1 MRRPPLTMLGA
12 AGAAVGCAAMAG
24 TLPAAVAAVLGTVGV
39 SETSILA
46 RSLGSA
52 AQPLFVAS
60 ALLLTAGALGCSRL
74 VAVLTAGGAILLY
87 LSMFELAHGGSGS
100 MAMTAM
106 QHGAARADASTFYAG
121 LALLLLSITLQ
132 IIRRH
137 RGSCRPVLR
146 LGHSG

>member
-24 TLPAAVAAVLGTVGV
+24 TLPAAVAGALGTIGI

-46 RSLGSA
+46 RWLGSA
-52 AQPLFVAS
+52 AGPLFIAS

-74 VAVLTAGGAILLY
+74 VAVLAAGGAVLLY
-87 LSMFELAHGGSGS
+87 LSMFALAHGGIGS
-100 MAMTAM
+100 TAM
-106 QHGAARADASTFYAG
+106 QHGAARADAFTFYPG
-121 LALLLLSITLQ
+121 LALLFLSMTLR

-146 LGHSG
+146 LRRGG

>member
-1 MRRPPLTMLGA
+1 
-12 AGAAVGCAAMAG
+12 MAG
-24 TLPAAVAAVLGTVGV
+24 TLPAAVAAVLGTVGI
-39 SETSILA
+39 SETSVLA

-52 AQPLFVAS
+52 AQPLFIAS

-74 VAVLTAGGAILLY
+74 VAVLAAAGAILLY

-106 QHGAARADASTFYAG
+106 QHGQAAARADASTFYAG

-137 RGSCRPVLR
+137 RGSCRPMLR
-146 LGHSG
+146 LRHSG

>member
-1 MRRPPLTMLGA
+1 VRPL
-12 AGAAVGCAAMAG
+12 
-24 TLPAAVAAVLGTVGV
+24 VAQRWRARSRPQSRLC

-46 RSLGSA
+46 RSLGSF

-74 VAVLTAGGAILLY
+74 VAVLAAGGAILLY

-100 MAMTAM
+100 MTMTAM

-137 RGSCRPVLR
+137 RGSCLPVLR
-146 LGHSG
+146 LRHSG

>member
-12 AGAAVGCAAMAG
+12 AGTAVGCAAMAG
-24 TLPAAVAAVLGTVGV
+24 TLPAAAAGALGSAGIG
-39 SETSILA
+39 ETSILA

-52 AQPLFVAS
+52 AQPLFIAS
-60 ALLLTAGALGCSRL
+60 ALLLTVGALGCSRL
-74 VAVLTAGGAILLY
+74 VAVLAAGGVVLLY
-87 LSMFELAHGGSGS
+87 MSMFALAHGGSGS

-106 QHGAARADASTFYAG
+106 QHGAARVDAFTFYPG

-137 RGSCRPVLR
+137 RGSCRPLLR
-146 LGHSG
+146 LRHGG